1 MKRGDDLKKW
11 KFIMATIGAGL
22 LGGIMTA
29 CGTGKKEIRPVE
41 SFQQGRPSD
50 ETGNNEPGKNEI
62 VIIDPQIFQSE
73 SNELENNETENSYI
87 DSNKPESR
95 TVELIALAD
104 TEEQAQEIASLYQI
118 EFLSFSNGVAVY
130 TTDQEPSALIALGQQ
145 NGYPVL
151 SVNRNLE
158 LH

>member
-1 MKRGDDLKKW
+1 MKKRKL
-11 KFIMATIGAGL
+11 IMAAIGAGL

-41 SFQQGRPSD
+41 TYQQDRPSD
-50 ETGNNEPGKNEI
+50 ETGNNRPENKI
-62 VIIDPQIFQSE
+62 VRIDPKIFESE
-73 SNELENNETENSYI
+73 NHRTENSETEGAE
-87 DSNKPESR
+87 PESR

-118 EFLSFSNGVAVY
+118 ELLSFSNGVAVY